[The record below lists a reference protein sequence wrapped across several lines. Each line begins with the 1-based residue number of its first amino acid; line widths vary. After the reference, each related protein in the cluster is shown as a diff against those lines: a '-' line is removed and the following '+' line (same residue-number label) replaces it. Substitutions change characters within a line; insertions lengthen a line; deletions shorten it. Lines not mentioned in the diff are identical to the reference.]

1 MSELA
6 NTKGSK
12 LEDLL
17 IQGDLSRLSPE
28 ERIAYYKKVCDS
40 LGLNALT
47 QPFEY
52 IVLNGRLRLYAKR
65 DCTDQLRRRDKINIQ
80 IVSREVVDGV
90 YVVTAR
96 ASTPD
101 GRVDESVGAVA
112 IEGLKGEARA
122 NAIMKAET
130 KAKRR
135 VTLSICG
142 LGLLDETEVEAI
154 PASTPTPTPT
164 PAPIPIPAPV
174 PDPAPAPVATQEPE
188 SGPTPGP
195 TSEPTPVAIP
205 SAITKKQLRHIH
217 ALCGDLGLS
226 REERLAIT
234 SEVVGRPVSSALELS
249 QHEASDLIERL
260 IDMASKPPTTE
271 TRSETCHTP

>member
-1 MSELA
+1 MTNSMTTA
-6 NTKGSK
+6 NTTKSEA
-12 LEDLL
+12 LEKVLV
-17 IQGDLSRLSPE
+17 QGDLSKLSPE
-28 ERIAYYKKVCDS
+28 QRLTYYQRVCES
-40 LGLNALT
+40 LNLNPLT

-52 IVLNGRLRLYAKR
+52 INLNGKLRLYAKR

-80 IVSREVVDGV
+80 IVSREVIDGV

-112 IEGLKGEARA
+112 VEGLKGEARA
-122 NAIMKAET
+122 NAVMKAET

-142 LGLLDETEVEAI
+142 LGVLDETEVEAI
-154 PASTPTPTPT
+154 PAATPTQTPTPT
-164 PAPIPIPAPV
+164 PIPIPAPA
-174 PDPAPAPVATQEPE
+174 PDPAPAPAATQEPE
-188 SGPTPGP
+188 PESEPTP
-195 TSEPTPVAIP
+195 EPTPVAP
-205 SAITKKQLRHIH
+205 SVITKKQLRHIH

-234 SEVVGRPVSSALELS
+234 REVVGRPVSSALELS
-249 QHEASDLIERL
+249 QEEASDLIERL
-260 IDMASKPPTTE
+260 SIML
-271 TRSETCHTP
+271 SERESTALPA

>member
-65 DCTDQLRRRDKINIQ
+65 DCTDQLRRRDSISIR
-80 IVSREVVDGV
+80 IVSREYVDGI
-90 YVVTAR
+90 YCVTAQ

-101 GRVDESVGAVA
+101 GRTDEAIGAVA

-122 NAIMKAET
+122 NAIMRAET

-135 VTLSICG
+135 ATLSICG
-142 LGLLDETEVEAI
+142 LGLLDETEVESIASLSI
-154 PASTPTPTPT
+154 PTSPAPTSVPAPT
-164 PAPIPIPAPV
+164 PAPTPASA
-174 PDPAPAPVATQEPE
+174 PDPAPVQAPASAPA
-188 SGPTPGP
+188 PAPAAAPGIT
-195 TSEPTPVAIP
+195 TS
-205 SAITKKQLRHIH
+205 QMRHIH
-217 ALCGDLGLS
+217 ALCNDLRLDRGQRLGLAS
-226 REERLAIT
+226 LVANRPIDTAKSLTRVEAARLI
-234 SEVVGRPVSSALELS
+234 
-249 QHEASDLIERL
+249 DRL